1 MAEIASHSVSTTQRP
16 AKAMTSFVLRAATAL
31 VGATLMV
38 GLPVAAFAQDKD
50 ADAKAA
56 EAKAAGQRKIDE
68 IAEVAR
74 QMSGPA
80 ANLECIWHGTRIVG
94 LLWNDDI
101 DTAERHL
108 DMYNRVFSCPSA
120 HIQAAF
126 RCFLRQGPP
135 DPKVKDPI
143 RSLAQ
148 QCWINPGSSSAPQPS
163 TAATSTPSAS
173 RPGTS
178 TR

>member
-1 MAEIASHSVSTTQRP
+1 MAEIASHSVSSTQHP
-16 AKAMTSFVLRAATAL
+16 AKAMASFVLRAATAL

-108 DMYNRVFSCPSA
+108 DMYNRVFNCPTA

-148 QCWINPGSSSAPQPS
+148 QCWINPGSSSPAPA
-163 TAATSTPSAS
+163 TAATSAQPPA

-178 TR
+178 SR